1 MRLCFTLVLND
12 VFQIIQTLQQQQKL
26 NLSVVS
32 SKVIEIA
39 SWREVGEL
47 RR

>member
-1 MRLCFTLVLND
+1 MKLCFTLVLND
-12 VFQIIQTLQQQQKL
+12 FFQIIQTLQQQQKL